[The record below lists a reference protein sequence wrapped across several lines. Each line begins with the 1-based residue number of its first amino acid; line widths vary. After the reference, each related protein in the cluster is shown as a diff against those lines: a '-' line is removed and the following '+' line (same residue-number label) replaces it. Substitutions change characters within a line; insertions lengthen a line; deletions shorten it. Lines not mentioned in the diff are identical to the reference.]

1 MFGDSLEGRVGVLSA
16 LAARLSRF
24 GGYTRVGSRAI
35 LRARS
40 LASRGQ
46 SAVEFAMSL
55 PVFFV
60 LICGVM
66 DFGRMFFVQENIQ
79 QAVEQGARYASTGVH
94 ESGTNP
100 STGQSYTRIQSITNY
115 ITQQAAIPIR
125 MGASLSGI
133 SVSSVQGGSGSA
145 GGPQDIET
153 ITVTATIPLM
163 TPFISHFF
171 PNGTYTF
178 TASASIKNEPFSPT
192 QTN

>member
-1 MFGDSLEGRVGVLSA
+1 
-16 LAARLSRF
+16 
-24 GGYTRVGSRAI
+24 
-35 LRARS
+35 
-40 LASRGQ
+40 
-46 SAVEFAMSL
+46 MSL

-79 QAVEQGARYASTGVH
+79 QAVEAAARYASTGMH
-94 ESGTNP
+94 QSGTNP
-100 STGQSYTRIQSITNY
+100 STGRAYTRVQSIDNY
-115 ITQQAAIPIR
+115 ILQRAAIPLG
-125 MGASLSGI
+125 MGASLS
-133 SVSSVQGGSGSA
+133 SVSISSAQGGSGSA

-153 ITVTATIPLM
+153 ISVTAAVPLV

-171 PNGTYTF
+171 PGKTYTF